1 MPLSRENRH
10 LLEVAI
16 STHLRFGVEE
26 ATSKDLYHYLK
37 WEGFLALR
45 STKQVS
51 MICLSFE
58 RKGAVLSR
66 MVKVKEKR
74 RTYKKKAW
82 RINPNF
88 YEEHP
93 NESMLF
99 FSSRFSGVR
108 SIRKRRMKRM

>member
-1 MPLSRENRH
+1 MPLSKENRY

-16 STHLRFGVEE
+16 MTYLKIDVKE
-26 ATSKDLYHYLK
+26 ATSKDIYHYLK
-37 WEGFLALR
+37 WRGFLALR

-58 RKGAVLSR
+58 KKGAFFSR
-66 MVKVKEKR
+66 TVKVKEKR
-74 RTYKKKAW
+74 RTYEKKMWK
-82 RINPNF
+82 INPNF

-93 NESMLF
+93 NESMLS

-108 SIRKRRMKRM
+108 SIRKRRMKRT